1 MYCVSLVHP
10 PELMFFFL
18 MFKLFVLLRALWEGL
33 RRTECNLL
41 GSKIPV
47 PSVKQRRI
55 LLIQQVKHVN
65 TQSLFPFRVYP
76 RAYFFP
82 DSSNSQY
89 VYVRERKDLDVD
101 GRKIWVILARSSPET
116 SCAEKSGVLRVK
128 DYKQSVALESDGG
141 CGTRGSTWGGDMM
154 ILYPIWVKVKHKHLQ
169 KVCECTPTLGNI
181 WRAGWHRNQLTPNS
195 IYKSG
200 DLILPLPWVQLY
212 TSLNLVEKIY
222 EIWTSHSSTRHT
234 VHPTHQARGL

>member
-1 MYCVSLVHP
+1 MRTSRRVKKMTSFHCKSAFKKQEKNRNHCFFQCIVCHVSVNQQ
-10 PELMFFFL
+10 LMFFFL

-65 TQSLFPFRVYP
+65 TQSLFPLRVYR

-141 CGTRGSTWGGDMM
+141 CGTRGSTWWG
-154 ILYPIWVKVKHKHLQ
+154 IWWYSVQSEWMSSINIYKKYVNLESWLAQKPAHTKLHLQ
-169 KVCECTPTLGNI
+169 IRRFNLASPLG
-181 WRAGWHRNQLTPNS
+181 
-195 IYKSG
+195 
-200 DLILPLPWVQLY
+200 
-212 TSLNLVEKIY
+212 
-222 EIWTSHSSTRHT
+222 T
-234 VHPTHQARGL
+234 VI